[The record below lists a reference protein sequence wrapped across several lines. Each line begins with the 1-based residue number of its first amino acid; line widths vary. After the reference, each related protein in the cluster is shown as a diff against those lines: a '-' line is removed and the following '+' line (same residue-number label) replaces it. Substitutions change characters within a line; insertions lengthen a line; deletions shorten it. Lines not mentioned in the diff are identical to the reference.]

1 MACRGLDL
9 CANAAEG
16 RTEPAATPL
25 VSGRSARAGVAPAK
39 AGAHI
44 PEASGYGSPLAR
56 GRQSE
61 VWQLRA
67 GGAERLG
74 EGLEIAERE
83 VGHRPIGDA
92 VFAPGENI
100 VAGDLRAPA
109 RQRAAARDRA
119 QADQVLAMAIDQR
132 RHRRAADHVDAA
144 ADQGKALGGESDDA
158 WHRGG

>member
-1 MACRGLDL
+1 MACHGLDL
-9 CANAAEG
+9 CPHVAEG

-56 GRQSE
+56 GRQTE

-67 GGAERLG
+67 GGAECLG
-74 EGLEIAERE
+74 EALEIAERE

-92 VFAPGENI
+92 AVAPGDNV
-100 VAGDLRAPA
+100 VAGDLRPPA
-109 RQRAAARDRA
+109 RECAAAGNGA
-119 QADQVLAMAIDQR
+119 QADQVLTMAIDQR
-132 RHRRAADHVDAA
+132 RHRRAANH
-144 ADQGKALGGESDDA
+144 
-158 WHRGG
+158 